1 MVAFL
6 IFGIQAAFTGKGPIS
21 FVATFNNWSL

>member
-6 IFGIQAAFTGKGPIS
+6 IFGIQAAYTGKGPIS
-21 FVATFNNWSL
+21 FLATFSLQ